1 MSVLTPSSFD
11 LDDVRY
17 RHLDPVRLAGTTLH
31 EGHVLFDLDAA
42 LKEIQRLQC
51 HGLKTERECGRLRAE
66 GERLND
72 EVERLTERMVRARA
86 HPEVSRVEIGSSAD
100 REIRRLEDEVE
111 LLRSENRALGE
122 QETPEE
128 TRAGIVHWMRNTA
141 AGYARDSD
149 IVGAGLGN
157 VWSII
162 ANLIAEERDRQIT
175 LPEAVVAV
183 ERCTETWTQAGW
195 PYREVQCDRPE
206 GHDGS
211 HSATVVGSTMV
222 PHTETRP

>member
-1 MSVLTPSSFD
+1 MPGSQTGVVMKVRNANTVYCTAEPTRTPAWLLNGPRRSTIIWTA
-11 LDDVRY
+11 RM
-17 RHLDPVRLAGTTLH
+17 
-31 EGHVLFDLDAA
+31 
-42 LKEIQRLQC
+42 LQSDFSP
-51 HGLKTERECGRLRAE
+51 L
-66 GERLND
+66 
-72 EVERLTERMVRARA
+72 
-86 HPEVSRVEIGSSAD
+86 

-128 TRAGIVHWMRNTA
+128 TRAGIVRWMRNTA
-141 AGYARDSD
+141 AGYAQDSD

-195 PYREVQCDRPE
+195 PSRTNP
-206 GHDGS
+206 
-211 HSATVVGSTMV
+211 
-222 PHTETRP
+222 

>member
-11 LDDVRY
+11 LDDVHF
-17 RHLDPVRLAGTTLH
+17 RHFNPARLAGTTLH

-66 GERLND
+66 GARLNG

>member
-11 LDDVRY
+11 LDDVHF
-17 RHLDPVRLAGTTLH
+17 RHFNPVRLAGTTLH

-51 HGLKTERECGRLRAE
+51 LGLQTERECGRLRAE
-66 GERLND
+66 GERLNS
-72 EVERLTERMVRARA
+72 EVERLTERMVRTRT

-128 TRAGIVHWMRNTA
+128 TRAGIVRWMRKTA
-141 AGYARDSD
+141 DQYAAQAEL
-149 IVGAGLGN
+149 VGPGLAN
-157 VWSII
+157 VWRVI
-162 ANLIAEERDRQIT
+162 ATLIAEERD
-175 LPEAVVAV
+175 LPSGVTKQP
-183 ERCTETWTQAGW
+183 ERCSETWRQAAW
-195 PYREVQCDRPE
+195 PRRWVQCDRAE

-211 HSATVVGSTMV
+211 HSATVVGS
-222 PHTETRP
+222 

>member
-1 MSVLTPSSFD
+1 VSVLTPSSFD

-31 EGHVLFDLDAA
+31 EGHVLVDLDAA
-42 LKEIQRLQC
+42 LEEIQRLYC
-51 HGLKTERECGRLRAE
+51 LCLKTERECGRLRTE
-66 GERLND
+66 GARLNG
-72 EVERLTERMVRARA
+72 EVERLTERMVRART

-128 TRAGIVHWMRNTA
+128 TRAGIVRWMRKTA
-141 AGYARDSD
+141 DQYAAQAEL
-149 IVGAGLGN
+149 VGPGLAN
-157 VWSII
+157 VWRVI
-162 ANLIAEERDRQIT
+162 ATLIAEERD
-175 LPEAVVAV
+175 LPSVVGAWQP
-183 ERCTETWTQAGW
+183 ERCTQAWTQASW

-211 HSATVVGSTMV
+211 HSTTVVGSTRV